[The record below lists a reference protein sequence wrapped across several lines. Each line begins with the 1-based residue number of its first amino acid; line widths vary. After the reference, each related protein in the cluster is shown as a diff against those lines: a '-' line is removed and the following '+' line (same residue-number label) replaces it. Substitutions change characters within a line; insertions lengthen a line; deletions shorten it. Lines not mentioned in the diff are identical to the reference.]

1 MIVILRRADL
11 KVNGLPSDQIRLQ
24 HTLLPREAIDPTDII
39 VYTEGGRVY
48 ILHAKNWPLK
58 KPMSAAEF
66 YRYIA
71 EHAA

>member
-11 KVNGLPSDQIRLQ
+11 KVNELPSDKIRLH
-24 HTLLPREAIDPTDII
+24 HTLLPRAAIDATDMI
-39 VYTEGGRVY
+39 VYTEGGKVY
-48 ILHAKNWPLK
+48 ILHATNWPLR

-71 EHAA
+71 EHAV